1 MRLPGETNR
10 LLAVGVDSPGRHSA
24 KHVNEDAGGI
34 RICTAGRGRAKHV
47 NEDAGGIRI
56 CTAGRGR
63 AKHEGMFASI
73 INKNYL
79 TNNDKHI

>member
-34 RICTAGRGRAKHV
+34 RICTAGRGRAKH
-47 NEDAGGIRI
+47 
-56 CTAGRGR
+56 
-63 AKHEGMFASI
+63 EGMFASI